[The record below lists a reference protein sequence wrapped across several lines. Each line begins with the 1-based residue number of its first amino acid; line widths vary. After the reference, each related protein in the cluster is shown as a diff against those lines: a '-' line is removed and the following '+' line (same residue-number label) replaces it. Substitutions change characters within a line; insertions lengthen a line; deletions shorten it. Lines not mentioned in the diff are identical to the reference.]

1 MTHIH
6 GVYLDD
12 QSSDKVDHDVHD
24 GAVHSVFHDNM
35 AHHNGVCHDK
45 EAHRNGN
52 IHHAYHY
59 DDQYPDEAS
68 NMDLVQRQNFHKNL
82 A

>member
-12 QSSDKVDHDVHD
+12 QSSGKVDHDIHD
-24 GAVHSVFHDNM
+24 GAVHSDFYDDM

-45 EAHRNGN
+45 EAHRNDN
-52 IHHAYHY
+52 IHHAYHCG
-59 DDQYPDEAS
+59 DQYPDEAS
-68 NMDLVQRQNFHKNL
+68 SMDWVQRQNFHKNL

>member
-12 QSSDKVDHDVHD
+12 QSSGKVDHDVHD

-45 EAHRNGN
+45 EAVRSSGT
-52 IHHAYHY
+52 YHI
-59 DDQYPDEAS
+59 S
-68 NMDLVQRQNFHKNL
+68 GKMR
-82 A
+82 